1 MLGSPPVSHYAA
13 YMVVRLLPSISWFAL
28 LACSANDDVP
38 APALSAVQP
47 DHAAPGTT
55 VTVSGSYLCQE
66 PRTDTD
72 ADPLACE
79 HVGTVMF
86 DTTPGMVSSYTDS
99 MVLVDVPGLA
109 PGGVS
114 VAVSV
119 SGRSSNRINFVVE

>member
-1 MLGSPPVSHYAA
+1 
-13 YMVVRLLPSISWFAL
+13 MVGVNLRLLPLIGWFAL
-28 LACSANDDVP
+28 PACSANDDVP
-38 APALSAVQP
+38 APAINAIQP

-66 PRTDTD
+66 PRTETD
-72 ADPLACE
+72 GDPLACE

-86 DTTPGMVSSYTDS
+86 DTTPGMVTSYSDG

-119 SGRSSNRINFVVE
+119 SGRSSNRIDFVVE